1 MTGPVGVTLGV
12 EEEFHCVDPGTLA
25 LTPAPRAVAA
35 ALAGEAGRRVHPEIV
50 TTQLETTTEV
60 CTTLAEVRAELVAAR
75 RDAAAAAA
83 RDGLVLLPASTHP
96 FGSWQ
101 QQPLTGADRYRAM
114 GERWGV
120 LARQQ
125 DICGCHVHV
134 GVPDTDTAVAVLDRA
149 RPHLPLLLAMTG
161 SSPFHDGL
169 ATGYQSFRTV
179 WWGRF
184 AHAGAPEQLGS
195 AAAYRE
201 VVAGLVAAGVVAD
214 ASQVYWD
221 VRPSA
226 HLPTVEFRIAD
237 VCTSPEDAV
246 LHAGLVRSLVR
257 VLAARAADGEPAP
270 DPRPELL
277 RAARWRAA
285 RDGLGGE
292 LFDPVRG
299 ELLPARAL
307 LDRFLGELED
317 DLRAAGEWAEVTGL
331 LQRLLDRGT
340 SATRQLT
347 AWRRTGD
354 LRAVA
359 AQVVA
364 EGAVEPAG
372 VPTAAPG
379 NETP

>member
-1 MTGPVGVTLGV
+1 MTGPVGATLGV
-12 EEEFHCVDPGTLA
+12 EEEFHCVDPATLA
-25 LTPAPRAVAA
+25 LTPAPRAVEA
-35 ALAGEAGRRVHPEIV
+35 ALRGDAGPRVHPEIV
-50 TTQLETTTEV
+50 ATQLETATAV

-83 RDGLVLLPASTHP
+83 RDGLVLLAASTHP
-96 FGSWQ
+96 FGTWQ

-134 GVPDTDTAVAVLDRA
+134 GVPDLGTAVAVVDRA
-149 RPHLPLLLAMTG
+149 RPFLPLLLALTG
-161 SSPFHDGL
+161 SSPFHDGV
-169 ATGYQSFRTV
+169 ATGYESFRTV

-184 AHAGAPEQLGS
+184 PHSGAPERLGS
-195 AAAYRE
+195 AARYRE
-201 VVAGLVAAGVVAD
+201 VVAGLVASGVVAD

-226 HLPTVEFRIAD
+226 HLPTVEFRVAD
-237 VCTSPEDAV
+237 VCTSVDDAV
-246 LHAGLVRSLVR
+246 LHAGLVRSLVT
-257 VLAARAADGEPAP
+257 VLAAEAADGEPAP

-292 LFDPVRG
+292 LFDPVRAELRPARELVD
-299 ELLPARAL
+299 ELLGR
-307 LDRFLGELED
+307 LED
-317 DLRAAGEWAEVTGL
+317 DLRARDEWSQVTGL
-331 LQRLLDRGT
+331 VQQLLVRGT
-340 SATRQLT
+340 SAARQQAVL
-347 AWRRTGD
+347 AEGGD

-359 AQVVA
+359 ASVVR
-364 EGAVEPAG
+364 EGATG
-372 VPTAAPG
+372 
-379 NETP
+379 